1 MLDQKWI
8 DQEFEAIKDV
18 VFLNVSY
25 IVIPPQSVQDAYF
38 GFTRDYIAHYADD
51 ATDKAW
57 KMVGEARADVAGLF
71 GAQASE
77 IAFVKNTAEGIGIV
91 ANGFPFQPGENVVV
105 IDQDHSSSLYAWIHL
120 QRKGVEL
127 RVIKSKEGLFS
138 TDDIIAACDKKT
150 RAIALSA
157 VQFTTGFYADLA
169 AVGEFCRKSNILFI
183 VDAIQAAGRLHID
196 VNRMGIDYLACGGNK
211 GLLAVLGVGVV
222 YCSQRIIGQILPT
235 YAGYQ
240 SVVNHAKPPAITEDF
255 SQLVWHNDARRFEAG
270 NLNYAGVAAIQAGVR
285 VLRRIGTQSIEKHVI
300 ALEDEL
306 RSGIESLPLKIQ
318 RIPDVKN
325 RSGIICVYYPAQ
337 RETEVVNI
345 LKEHKV
351 HATMRGGY
359 IRMGLH
365 LYNKSRHVEEVVD
378 AFKRIA
384 VLGS

>member
-1 MLDQKWI
+1 MLDEKWI
-8 DQEFEAIKDV
+8 DQEFAAIKDV
-18 VFLNVSY
+18 IFLNVPY
-25 IVIPPQSVQDAYF
+25 IVVPPQSVQDAYF
-38 GFTRDYIAHYADD
+38 GLTRDCIANFSDD

-77 IAFVKNTAEGIGIV
+77 IAFVKNTAEGVGIV
-91 ANGFPFQPGENVVV
+91 ANGFPFRPGENVVV

-120 QRKGVEL
+120 QRKGVGL
-127 RVIKSKEGLFS
+127 RVVKSKDGRFS
-138 TDDIIAACDKKT
+138 TDDVIAACDKKT

-169 AVGEFCRKSNILFI
+169 AIGEFCRQRDILFV
-183 VDAIQAAGRLHID
+183 VDAIQAAGRMHID

-211 GLLAVLGVGVV
+211 GLLAVLGAGIV
-222 YCSQRIIGQILPT
+222 YCSQRIVGQIVPT

-255 SQLVWHNDARRFEAG
+255 SQLVWHDDARRFEAG
-270 NLNYAGVAAIQAGVR
+270 NLNYAGVAAIRAGVR
-285 VLRRIGTQSIEKHVI
+285 VLRRIGTQDIEKHVR

-318 RIPDVKN
+318 RIPDAKN
-325 RSGIICVYYPAQ
+325 RSGIICVYYPA
-337 RETEVVNI
+337 RKEAEVVGI

-365 LYNKSRHVEEVVD
+365 LYNKPWQVGEVVH

-384 VLGS
+384 ALG